1 MQKIIFVA
9 LSIITVQF
17 AQAQYT
23 ETINT
28 NRPGSSHG
36 AFSPGN
42 GVIQAEL
49 GGFYNNDKHN
59 LLDTE
64 TESLGFE
71 YQLRY
76 GFVLERLELVLD
88 GAYASADFTYPKGST
103 TESTS
108 YSNFRSNT
116 IGAKYLVFDPYLRN
130 LKKNE
135 KPSYISWKKNNTLQ
149 WSDLIPAVS
158 AYAGFNFSFGDNP
171 FLYEDEPSTSPKVGV
186 ITQHN
191 YRRWVLV
198 SNFFADKMST
208 DYSSYTGIF
217 TLTHSLSGRYAI
229 FGEFQTIIGDYY
241 SDEIFRGGMAYL
253 LTKQLQFDISAF
265 TNFKNTPTRWGV
277 NFGVSY
283 RVDQFRKEKRIYL
296 DKDKDKKIKGDDD
309 SKPEEKIEED

>member
-9 LSIITVQF
+9 LGFIAVQF

-28 NRPGSSHG
+28 NRPGSSQG

-42 GVIQAEL
+42 GVIQAEV

-59 LLDTE
+59 LLDTK
-64 TESLGFE
+64 TESFGFD

-88 GAYASADFTYPKGST
+88 GVYESAELTYPQGSS

-116 IGAKYLVFDPYLRN
+116 IGAKYLVFDPYLRS
-130 LKKNE
+130 LKKKE
-135 KPSYISWKKNNTLQ
+135 KPNYISWKKNNTLQ

-158 AYAGFNFSFGDNP
+158 AYAGLNFSFGDNP
-171 FLYEDEPSTSPKVGV
+171 FLYEDEPSYSPKVGV

-198 SNFFADKMST
+198 SNFYADKIST
-208 DYSSYTGIF
+208 DYSSYAGIF
-217 TLTHSLSGRYAI
+217 TLTHSLGGRYAL

-265 TNFKNTPTRWGV
+265 TNLKNTPTRWGI
-277 NFGVSY
+277 NFGISY
-283 RVDQFRKEKRIYL
+283 RVDQFRKEERIYL
-296 DKDKDKKIKGDDD
+296 DNDKDKKPKKDNDF
-309 SKPEEKIEED
+309 KLEEKEEEE